1 MLCLYDVVQM
11 RVSIVITFVG
21 SRLIRHCQLPYQP
34 AAGERAA
41 HLRAGGWGWRAGR
54 ISTMVNSLACR
65 PSALCQLCLRSEQ
78 LLAGRSPHPTAASCQ
93 MRVRGGA
100 AGGRHPALSCARQR
114 CAAPLLS
121 DRFGAHTRADISL
134 PLLSAQVFS
143 TPRTRVARQPRLLSP
158 GVGPLPF
165 CERER
170 LHVGEWQVTDLRPW
184 CRSYIRGGGR
194 LVSPLL
200 GQYCCAGGLVKAQLP
215 PRRPFP
221 TALGLKLNG
230 DRISRTDGCG
240 RG

>member
-1 MLCLYDVVQM
+1 MESKTEPLVAP
-11 RVSIVITFVG
+11 VG
-21 SRLIRHCQLPYQP
+21 IRGF
-34 AAGERAA
+34 GE
-41 HLRAGGWGWRAGR
+41 
-54 ISTMVNSLACR
+54 ST
-65 PSALCQLCLRSEQ
+65 PSACGLRG
-78 LLAGRSPHPTAASCQ
+78 LTYSPNPTAAFCQ
-93 MRVRGGA
+93 MGVRGGA
-100 AGGRHPALSCARQR
+100 AGGRHPALSRARQR

-121 DRFGAHTRADISL
+121 DHFGAHTRADISL

-165 CERER
+165 CCERER
-170 LHVGEWQVTDLRPW
+170 PYVGQRQVTNLRPW

-200 GQYCCAGGLVKAQLP
+200 GRHCCADGLVKAPLP
-215 PRRPFP
+215 PRRPF
-221 TALGLKLNG
+221 LGLKLNG